1 MKTSDVIKYYSN
13 RDIRERILLLCKNR
27 EVAFRFMDGSYGK
40 RPLAILFE
48 NEILDHVKNGATSFH
63 SSEERWANP
72 SLLSND
78 MAPKQVSDLRIG
90 WDLVL
95 DIDTKFFEYAR
106 ICADL
111 VAKTLK
117 YHNVR
122 NYSIKF
128 SGGSGF
134 HIGVNWES
142 FPAEVNG
149 VKSSALFPEIPMI
162 IAKYIQELIK
172 NSLSMEII
180 KFDGV
185 DGIEKRTGVKIESE
199 FDPYSVIKMDTIA
212 LSSRH
217 LIRMPFVFN
226 EKTWKI
232 SQPCKDPLKFERE
245 MAEPENVDLT
255 LGFLDKYREGEAKY
269 LVTQAYDWLAENSP
283 KEELHKDFKLPVK
296 AIPEEYFPPCVTLIM
311 NGLSDGRKRAV
322 FILANFLR
330 SCGWDMESAKKFI
343 LEINKKNKPPLKE
356 NYILSQLKTD
366 KIFMPPNCDN
376 PDYML
381 SLGVCKPDQLCS
393 KIKNPA
399 TYTLK
404 KSKFKKR

>member
-1 MKTSDVIKYYSN
+1 
-13 RDIRERILLLCKNR
+13 
-27 EVAFRFMDGSYGK
+27 MDGNYGK
-40 RPLAILFE
+40 RPLAILYE
-48 NEILDHVKNGATSFH
+48 NELLDHVKNGATSFH
-63 SSEERWANP
+63 ASEERWANP

-78 MAPKQVSDLRIG
+78 LAPKQVSDLRIG

-111 VAKTLK
+111 VIKTLR

-122 NYSIKF
+122 NYSVKF
-128 SGGSGF
+128 SGGTGF

-149 VKSSALFPEIPMI
+149 VKSSTLFPEIPMI

-172 NSLSMEII
+172 KPLYEEIM
-180 KFDGV
+180 KFDAGKIA
-185 DGIEKRTGVKIESE
+185 GIEGE

-217 LIRMPFVFN
+217 LIRLPFVFN

-245 MAEPENVDLT
+245 MAGPENVDLSM
-255 LGFLDKYREGEAKY
+255 GFLDKYSEGEAKY
-269 LVTQAYDWLAENSP
+269 LVTQAYDWLAENLP
-283 KEELHKDFKLPVK
+283 KEVTHKDFKLPIK
-296 AIPEEYFPPCVTLIM
+296 AITAEYFPPCVKLIV

-322 FILANFLR
+322 FVLANFLR
-330 SCGWDMESAKKFI
+330 SCGWNIESVKSFI
-343 LEINKKNKPPLKE
+343 LEVNKKNKPPLKE
-356 NYILSQLKTD
+356 NYILSQLKNGSV
-366 KIFMPPNCDN
+366 FMPPNCDN
-376 PDYML
+376 QDYML

-404 KSKFKKR
+404 KSKFKKK